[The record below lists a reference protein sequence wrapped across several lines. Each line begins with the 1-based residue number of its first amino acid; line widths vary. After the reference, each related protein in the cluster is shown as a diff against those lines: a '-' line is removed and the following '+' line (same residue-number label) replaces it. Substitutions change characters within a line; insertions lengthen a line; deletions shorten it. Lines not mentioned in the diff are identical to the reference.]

1 MKLSIITINYNNR
14 TGLERT
20 LQSVENQNTRDFEH
34 VIIDGASTDGSA
46 EDIRKYAENKPNV
59 IWVSEPDSG
68 IYNAMNKGAKLASG
82 EYLLFLN
89 SGDDLYSSHVVQDF
103 NKSEINCD
111 LVQGYM
117 MYVDPHTGKKE
128 ISHTGCGNQITL
140 SEFFEKSLPHPA
152 TFITRK
158 LQLSSLYNII
168 VSNFYT
174 DGISSKRGDI
184 LREEGERMKAELI
197 PPRIL
202 IDYQG
207 ITVDGLIMLKLLSNF
222 SGFRNFII
230 KYNIFLIKL
239 YSFFKSNKNN

>member
-1 MKLSIITINYNNR
+1 M
-14 TGLERT
+14 
-20 LQSVENQNTRDFEH
+20 
-34 VIIDGASTDGSA
+34 
-46 EDIRKYAENKPNV
+46 
-59 IWVSEPDSG
+59 
-68 IYNAMNKGAKLASG
+68 
-82 EYLLFLN
+82 
-89 SGDDLYSSHVVQDF
+89 
-103 NKSEINCD
+103 
-111 LVQGYM
+111 
-117 MYVDPHTGKKE
+117 
-128 ISHTGCGNQITL
+128 

-152 TFITRK
+152 TFITRN
-158 LQLSSLYNII
+158 LQLSSLYNENYKIVSDAQFFLKNLILKNCSYQEIDII

>member
-1 MKLSIITINYNNR
+1 M
-14 TGLERT
+14 
-20 LQSVENQNTRDFEH
+20 
-34 VIIDGASTDGSA
+34 
-46 EDIRKYAENKPNV
+46 
-59 IWVSEPDSG
+59 
-68 IYNAMNKGAKLASG
+68 
-82 EYLLFLN
+82 
-89 SGDDLYSSHVVQDF
+89 
-103 NKSEINCD
+103 
-111 LVQGYM
+111 
-117 MYVDPHTGKKE
+117 
-128 ISHTGCGNQITL
+128 

-158 LQLSSLYNII
+158 LQLSSLYNENYKIVSDAQFFLKNLILKNCSYQEIDII